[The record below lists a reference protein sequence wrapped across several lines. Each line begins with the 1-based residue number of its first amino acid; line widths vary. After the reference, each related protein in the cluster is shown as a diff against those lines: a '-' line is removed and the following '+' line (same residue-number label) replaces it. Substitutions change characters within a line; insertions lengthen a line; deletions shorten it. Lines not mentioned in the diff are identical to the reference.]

1 MTITT
6 YTTGPTSREP
16 PAPHL
21 PIDPTGAS
29 KKPKIKRNKLACI
42 VSAIVSVLAVSLAGF
57 AIIFIWQM
65 IAIFTDA
72 DVYELNQRVGLH
84 DGALFQSFGFTIL
97 VSVLNFYVAPIS
109 IPIALAVIGFT
120 IGRLPHK
127 GEVRMSRYMRQMALN
142 GAALVGLTCG
152 IVFLFI
158 ALSELSD
165 DFLFAVTGRAGGLFL
180 GGVIGGGAGALVG
193 FVHVMILRPRT
204 QIATADS
211 KLADVFD

>member
-6 YTTGPTSREP
+6 DPTSLES

-21 PIDPTGAS
+21 PIDPNGVS
-29 KKPKIKRNKLACI
+29 KKPRIKRNKLACI
-42 VSAIVSVLAVSLAGF
+42 VSALVSVLAVSLVGF

-72 DVYELNQRVGLH
+72 DVYELNQRVGL
-84 DGALFQSFGFTIL
+84 DDNGALFQAFGFTIL
-97 VSVLNFYVAPIS
+97 VSVLNFYVAPVS

-120 IGRLPHK
+120 IGRLPHR
-127 GEVRMSRYMRQMALN
+127 GEARMSRYMRQMAIN
-142 GAALVGLTCG
+142 GAAIVGLTCG

-165 DFLFAVTGRAGGLFL
+165 DVLFAVTGLAGGLFL

-193 FVHVMILRPRT
+193 LIHVMILRPRSQLPT
-204 QIATADS
+204 TDS
-211 KLADVFD
+211 KLANVFD